1 MDVDPSTSKKSH
13 DKSSFGCE
21 DLREWKK
28 NDVGKNQKTLI
39 EEPAMWHLQPI
50 NSWEVVASPT
60 SPILH
65 VKFERSTSGIVGIL

>member
-1 MDVDPSTSKKSH
+1 MTAFPAEIVVQKDLLPVDVDPSTSKKSH

-28 NDVGKNQKTLI
+28 NDVEKNQRTLI

-50 NSWEVVASPT
+50 LIGEVVVP
-60 SPILH
+60 
-65 VKFERSTSGIVGIL
+65 